1 MKEIMIA
8 GVDVSK
14 STLDIYFKPLET
26 SVRISND
33 AAGFKQIE
41 ELLGSGDFQVN
52 GTLFVMEHTGQYSCQ
67 FEKFLSSADLGYCK
81 LSALQIKRSLGV
93 TRGKNDRID
102 ARRIAEYA
110 WLRRETMKAD
120 PVTEPALVNLRS
132 LLSLRSK
139 LVRDRSGYMSRLKE
153 MLASGAIAAVSLE
166 AKVQQQLIKEFT
178 TQIVRVEAKIKSL
191 LSANLQ
197 LQQSCELLMS
207 IKGVGW
213 IIAVSMISCTGNFER
228 FANARKFNCY
238 AGLAPFKYQ
247 SGTTMN
253 GRVRVSHLANK
264 EAKTLLN
271 LAACC
276 AIRFDPEL
284 KMYYNK
290 RVGQGM
296 RKMSCINIIRSK
308 LVARMFAVI
317 KRNSPYLTVQIAA

>member
-26 SVRISND
+26 GVRVSND

-41 ELLGSGDFQVN
+41 ELLGKGDFQAN
-52 GTLFVMEHTGQYSCQ
+52 GILFVMEHTGQYSCQ
-67 FEKFLSSADLGYCK
+67 FEKFLSSAHLGYCK

-93 TRGKNDRID
+93 TRGKSDRID

-120 PVTEPALVNLRS
+120 PVTKPALVSLRS

-153 MLASGAIAAVSLE
+153 MLASGTTTAASLE
-166 AKVQQQLIKEFT
+166 TKVQQQIIKEFT
-178 TQIVRVEAKIKSL
+178 AQITKLEAEIKSL
-191 LSANLQ
+191 LSANLP
-197 LQQSCELLMS
+197 LRQSCELLMS

-213 IIAVSMISCTGNFER
+213 IIAVYMISCTGNFER
-228 FANARKFNCY
+228 FSNARKFNCY

-247 SGTTMN
+247 SGTTLN
-253 GRVRVSHLANK
+253 GRARVSHLANK

-271 LAACC
+271 LGACC
-276 AIRFDPEL
+276 AIRHDPEL
-284 KMYYNK
+284 KMYFNK
-290 RVGQGM
+290 RVEAGM

-317 KRNSPYLTVQIAA
+317 KRNSPYLPVQIAA